1 MRPVGPRLA
10 QPATYS
16 PGVTSPLLGWV
27 IWPAMLFTVEVAGS
41 NGTPSI
47 GTVR

>member
-1 MRPVGPRLA
+1 LA